1 MNRIKMFSPHD
12 TRGSA
17 PLPKKPLWIETSPK
31 VKLISGTGG
40 KIGRV
45 IELLI
50 EFDTAF
56 KRTNSDERSFDVLFG
71 YVLQK
76 HLNSNDANLIQSFVD
91 TNLKISGKA
100 RKHFDLPPIVG
111 GDEKPLKYI
120 ADQITSTVLFSE
132 KGQCKRSPE
141 VILNFLEFIHNAQ
154 VVERGEVFANDIVI
168 NALDPNKNIYS
179 PEIPTSQSI
188 LQGWIGAMSPFVSRD
203 TINSVIEQAS
213 DRHSENERS
222 FAISTIWHLV
232 RNGSNAIFLEE
243 DNFLRFLENIE
254 SYSVKM
260 EKDGSGGEEKLSS
273 RIGQLTC
280 IIQDALRTSP
290 ELSNSVKLQAYIAK
304 LSEALK
310 PELDKKDNWVTNLEF
325 QEIIKM
331 LTATGTAI
339 LAAVLV

>member
-12 TRGSA
+12 SGGSK
-17 PLPKKPLWIETSPK
+17 PLPKKPLWIETNPK
-31 VKLISGTGG
+31 VKLIPGTGG

-76 HLNSNDANLIQSFVD
+76 HLNSNDASLIQSFVD
-91 TNLKISGKA
+91 TNLNISGKA
-100 RKHFDLPPIVG
+100 RKHFDLPPVVG

-132 KGQCKRSPE
+132 KGQCKRSNE
-141 VILNFLEFIHNAQ
+141 VIFNFLEFIHNAQ
-154 VVERGEVFANDIVI
+154 VVERGETFANDLVI

-179 PEIPTSQSI
+179 PETSTSQSM
-188 LQGWIGAMSPFVSRD
+188 LQGWISQMSPFVSRD

-213 DRHSENERS
+213 DRYSENERS
-222 FAISTIWHLV
+222 FAISTVWHLV
-232 RNGSNAIFLEE
+232 RNGSNSFILEE
-243 DNFLRFLENIE
+243 DNFLKFLENTE
-254 SYSVKM
+254 SYSIKM
-260 EKDGSGGEEKLSS
+260 ERDERSGEEKLSS

-280 IIQDALRTSP
+280 IIQDALRISP
-290 ELSNSVKLQAYIAK
+290 ELSNSVKLQAYIARISER
-304 LSEALK
+304 LS
-310 PELDKKDNWVTNLEF
+310 PELDKQENRFTKLEF
-325 QEIIKM
+325 QQI
-331 LTATGTAI
+331 LTALTTTGAAL